1 MEPAPQSN
9 TAPFYRSHIA
19 IDGVDLRDVP
29 AKSHIAP
36 DMPVMAD
43 IRVTRHTVL
52 DYLLG
57 SVPGVAAE
65 GMRKSRRLRSIRGSC
80 AA

>member
-19 IDGVDLRDVP
+19 IDGLDLPDVP
-29 AKSHIAP
+29 TKSHIAP
-36 DMPVMAD
+36 DMSRLAD
-43 IRVTRHTVL
+43 IRVNRHTVL
-52 DYLLG
+52 DYLLSG
-57 SVPGVAAE
+57 MLGVAAE
-65 GMRKSRRLRSIRGSC
+65 GMRESSRVRRIRGSC

>member
-9 TAPFYRSHIA
+9 TAPFYRSYIV
-19 IDGVDLRDVP
+19 IDGVDLRDVS
-29 AKSHIAP
+29 AKFHIVP

-43 IRVTRHTVL
+43 IRVNRHTVL
-52 DYLLG
+52 NYLLG
-57 SVPGVAAE
+57 PVLGVAAE
-65 GMRKSRRLRSIRGSC
+65 GMPESSRVRRIRGSC